1 MAQRPLDVLT
11 AALNKTVILKVRGNR
26 EIRGILRSYD
36 PHLNLFLEDAEM
48 IHPLKQLQ
56 DEGEDEINNKEP
68 ETEVLGNI
76 ILRGDNVI
84 LISPP

>member
-48 IHPLKQLQ
+48 IHPPKKQG
-56 DEGEDEINNKEP
+56 DEQEDANQEP
-68 ETEVLGNI
+68 VTEVLGNI

>member
-48 IHPLKQLQ
+48 IHPPKKQ
-56 DEGEDEINNKEP
+56 DEEEDANQEP
-68 ETEVLGNI
+68 VTEVLGNI

>member
-48 IHPLKQLQ
+48 IHPPKPQQ
-56 DEGEDEINNKEP
+56 NEENDENTKEEP

>member
-1 MAQRPLDVLT
+1 MSQRPLDVLT
-11 AALNKTVILKVRGNR
+11 AALNKVVILKVRGNR

-36 PHLNLFLEDAEM
+36 PHLNLYLEDAEM
-48 IHPLKQLQ
+48 IYPIKQQ
-56 DEGEDEINNKEP
+56 DDVEENTADLEP
-68 ETEVLGNI
+68 EVEALGSI

>member
-1 MAQRPLDVLT
+1 MFAFDIAVVWADR
-11 AALNKTVILKVRGNR
+11 KRRGNR

-36 PHLNLFLEDAEM
+36 PHLNLVLEDAEM
-48 IHPLKQLQ
+48 IHPPKK
-56 DEGEDEINNKEP
+56 GENDNNDNQEP
-68 ETEVLGNI
+68 VVEALGSI

>member
-1 MAQRPLDVLT
+1 MSRPLDVLT
-11 AALNKTVILKVRGNR
+11 AALNKKVILKVRGHR

-36 PHLNLFLEDAEM
+36 PHLNLYLEDAEM
-48 IHPLKQLQ
+48 IYPP
-56 DEGEDEINNKEP
+56 KE
-68 ETEVLGNI
+68 ETNEEAVTESLGNI

>member
-1 MAQRPLDVLT
+1 MSRPLDVLSN
-11 AALNKTVILKVRGNR
+11 ALNQTVILKVRGRR

-36 PHLNLFLEDAEM
+36 PHLNLYLEDAEM
-48 IHPLKQLQ
+48 IHPANN
-56 DEGEDEINNKEP
+56 ETGEEP
-68 ETEVLGNI
+68 QTETLGNI

>member
-1 MAQRPLDVLT
+1 MSRPLDVLT
-11 AALNKTVILKVRGNR
+11 NALNQTVILKIRGRR

-36 PHLNLFLEDAEM
+36 PHLNLYLENAEM
-48 IHPLKQLQ
+48 VHADNEKT
-56 DEGEDEINNKEP
+56 GEEAHT
-68 ETEVLGNI
+68 ETLGNI